1 MTFSN
6 TADRRLDN
14 KKKLTGLWEH
24 FRIGLTIATILKILA
39 FCALFLTFW
48 LICMDYELPF
58 SLFSVPKSNQE
69 HQKWNLHH
77 KIILVK

>member
-14 KKKLTGLWEH
+14 KKKLTGLWEY

-39 FCALFLTFW
+39 FCALFLTF
-48 LICMDYELPF
+48 
-58 SLFSVPKSNQE
+58 
-69 HQKWNLHH
+69 
-77 KIILVK
+77 